1 MDTKLF
7 IKSVLFSSLCALGIN
22 TSYAAIYKCTSSTG
36 TVSYSAYPCSSGT
49 TTKSTTLNISPT
61 TTSTSTSTTTTA
73 PTTTTTTAPTT
84 TSTSTSGSLSLATP
98 TTTTTT
104 NMSAVLTDAVFAS
117 TSFWYKPIPTN
128 VVLHTNS
135 ANFVKEFVRQKL
147 AYYNNVNINTNSY
160 SSPVYVASSSTP
172 TVKVG
177 FNDCQHKGWIDPTFT
192 SMMSAVPIPSTAK
205 QASGSDG
212 EMTIYQPSTNTIWEL
227 WIAKKDAYGKWS
239 SCWGGKLASASY
251 GQGVFQKNYG
261 TTATGLPFV
270 GGQITAEELT
280 RGEIKHAIG
289 IALVDVEKAGIFSWP
304 ANRSDGYNPNNAP
317 NRIPEGLR
325 FRLNPSVNVD
335 ALPMTKAGK
344 VIAKAAQKYGFVVWD
359 KAGSISIRAQNADSY
374 TMLGKPNPYPALY
387 EYKSSSVVL
396 NGFPWDKLQFLPMN
410 YGRP

>member
-1 MDTKLF
+1 MNTKLF
-7 IKSVLFSSLCALGIN
+7 IKTILFSSLCTLGIN

-49 TTKSTTLNISPT
+49 TTQSTTLNISPT
-61 TTSTSTSTTTTA
+61 TTTSTSTTTTS
-73 PTTTTTTAPTT
+73 PTTTTTTTAPTT
-84 TSTSTSGSLSLATP
+84 TSTSTSGSMSLATS
-98 TTTTTT
+98 TTTTT
-104 NMSAVLTDAVFAS
+104 NMSTVLTDAVFAT
-117 TSFWYKPIPTN
+117 TSFWYKPIPTS

-147 AYYNNVNINTNSY
+147 AYYNNVNINTTSY

-177 FNDCQHKGWIDPTFT
+177 FYDCQHKGWLDPTFA
-192 SMMSAVPIPSTAK
+192 SMMSAVPIPSVAK
-205 QASGSDG
+205 QSSGTDG
-212 EMTIYQPSTNTIWEL
+212 EMTIYQPSSNTVWEL
-227 WIAKKDAYGKWS
+227 WVSKKDAYGKWTACS
-239 SCWGGKLASASY
+239 GGKLPSASY
-251 GQGVFQKNYG
+251 GQGIFQKNYG
-261 TTATGLPFV
+261 TTATGLPFL

-280 RGEIKHAIG
+280 RGEIKHVIG
-289 IALVDVEKAGIFSWP
+289 IALVDVEKASIFSWP

-317 NRIPEGLR
+317 NRIAEGQR

-344 VIAKAAQKYGFVVWD
+344 IIAKAAQKYGFVVWD

-387 EYKSSSVVL
+387 EYKPAYTVL

>member
-7 IKSVLFSSLCALGIN
+7 VKIVLFSSLCVLGIN
-22 TSYAAIYKCTSSTG
+22 ASNAGTIYKCVSSSG
-36 TVSYSAYPCSSGT
+36 AVSYSATPCPSGSTQT
-49 TTKSTTLNISPT
+49 TSTTSTTSSTSTTSTAPT
-61 TTSTSTSTTTTA
+61 TSTTSTSTSTTTS
-73 PTTTTTTAPTT
+73 
-84 TSTSTSGSLSLATP
+84 STSTSGSLSLATTS
-98 TTTTTT
+98 TTTTTKL
-104 NMSAVLTDAVFAS
+104 LTDAVFAS

-147 AYYNNVNINTNSY
+147 KYYNNVNINTFSY

-177 FNDCQHKGWIDPTFT
+177 FYDCQHKGWLDPTFA
-192 SMMSAVPIPSTAK
+192 SMMSAVPIPSVAK
-205 QASGSDG
+205 QSSGTDG
-212 EMTIYQPSTNTIWEL
+212 EMTIYQPSSNSIWEL
-227 WIAKKDAYGKWS
+227 WVSKKDAYGKWTACS
-239 SCWGGKLASASY
+239 GGKLPSASY
-251 GQGVFQKNYG
+251 GQGIFQKNYG
-261 TTATGLPFV
+261 TTATGLPFL
-270 GGQITAEELT
+270 GGQITAEELS

-289 IALVDVEKAGIFSWP
+289 IALVDVEKFTIFSWP
-304 ANRSDGYNPNNAP
+304 ANRSDGYNPYNAP

-335 ALPMTKAGK
+335 ALPMTRAGK
-344 VIAKAAQKYGFVVWD
+344 IIAKAAQKYGFVVWD
-359 KAGSISIRAQNADSY
+359 KAGSISIRAQNVDSY

-387 EYKSSSVVL
+387 EYKSSSTVL